1 MPSDNAKL
9 YTLNEYIRKYRAKP
23 IKYSSGDC
31 ADIPDNESQSWR
43 LWKSPENKKSNK
55 THKTL
60 KPWISNTTPMVLF
73 QNMEV
78 THAAARLHRVAG
90 KE

>member
-1 MPSDNAKL
+1 MNISES
-9 YTLNEYIRKYRAKP
+9 TGLNQLNIHRVIVPTFPTMNHSR
-23 IKYSSGDC
+23 GGC
-31 ADIPDNESQSWR
+31 ESPP
-43 LWKSPENKKSNK
+43 KTKKSNK

-73 QNMEV
+73 QNMEI